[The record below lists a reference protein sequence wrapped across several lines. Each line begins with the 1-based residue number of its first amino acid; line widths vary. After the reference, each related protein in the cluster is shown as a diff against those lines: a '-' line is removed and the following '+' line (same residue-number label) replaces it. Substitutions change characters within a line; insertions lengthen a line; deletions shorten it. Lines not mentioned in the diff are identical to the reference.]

1 MSENK
6 FIAKLK
12 GEPTPK
18 SVVEIQ
24 NDRLVAPFKSSPM
37 GHIADRDSSIVVA
50 KGAQNWAVNQGQLV
64 PVADDYIGTESN
76 LTATS
81 RVSGAGLWLNA
92 TYTFPATGDETNPVS
107 AIIAPSAK
115 WVLTLCGDSLI
126 TQNGSV
132 ITLTMLV
139 KIGATHLTTKQFK
152 IRECASQFSQR
163 LAIDFSESEQK
174 VIKAHGGSPLT
185 VQVLCD
191 DEGASATIYSG
202 MTHLTLLQRKID
214 ADLVATDNVL
224 LPEFIENLLEGY
236 IIPADY
242 FSNYDYIEQV
252 EEGGKVMPKFTRNG
266 DNMSFSG
273 WIKPVTDVYSKTE
286 IDDKVAVIN
295 TAIDANA
302 EAIQK
307 TREDY
312 IEADSE
318 IHQILNNH
326 AGELTTLH
334 NDVDNLGDQVAGI
347 ESKIPESASAEN
359 PLVTRSEISSVYK
372 FKGSVATYNDL
383 PTGATVGDVY
393 NVTDTGA
400 NYAWDGSAWDKL
412 SETVDLSS
420 YATTAYV
427 NAREQDIRDD
437 YVQADSELQQQINA
451 HATAITNLDG
461 EVDTINGKIPTSAS
475 TTNLLAT
482 IADLDATEQ
491 DVRDDYMAADADL
504 QTQINGQANT
514 ITGIQDDITEIN
526 GKISSSASSTNKLI
540 SASELTAES
549 QDIRSDYMAAD
560 SELQTQINGLSSAVA
575 TNQSNISG
583 LRTDVGD
590 LENQVTSN
598 HNDITAHIADTS
610 NPHNVT
616 KTQVGLG
623 NVDNTSD
630 ANKPVSTAQ
639 QAALNLK
646 ADKST
651 TYSKTEVDDLL
662 APKLDSETA
671 EDTYAT
677 ITNLN
682 AHISNTSNPHSVTK
696 TQVGLGNVDNTS
708 DLNKPV
714 STAQQAAINTAK
726 QDVISG
732 YTTADGELQQQINGQ
747 ATAISTNASNITA
760 LTTRV
765 GTNETNIA
773 LLDSDVSTINTDVA
787 TAKTD
792 ITNLKSSVNSQA
804 GLIQGL
810 QDDVSG
816 KVDKNQGT
824 ANAGKILSVGSD
836 GQVTLTSAPG
846 GGLTA
851 VAHDSTLTGTGT
863 DSSPLGIAST
873 VLAEIA
879 DKADQ
884 TTVET
889 LSGVVSQN
897 TTNIGTLRTDV
908 DDLGDQVSSIE
919 GKIPASASSTNLL
932 ATKSEIPTVPTNVS
946 AFNNDSGY
954 ITSSA
959 LTPYATTQALNDGLA
974 TKADTDY
981 VDEQL
986 NNKADLEIF
995 NAIYPVG
1002 SIYIGTQATCP
1013 MAIAIPNSTWELLEA
1028 GRALW
1033 TGNGSNGNT
1042 TIAAGLP
1049 NITGHQGAGGEFS
1062 KQSPS
1067 GAIYFTASGRGIVG
1081 DHSGKDAYNINF
1093 DASRSNSIYG
1103 NSGTVQPPA
1112 YVVNVWRRTA

>member
-37 GHIADRDSSIVVA
+37 GYMADRDSSVVVA

-64 PVADDYIGTESN
+64 PVTDDYIGTESD
-76 LTATS
+76 LSGTS

-214 ADLVATDNVL
+214 AELVATDNVL

-242 FSNYDYIEQV
+242 FSRYDYIEQV
-252 EEGGKVMPKFTRNG
+252 EDGGKAMPEFTRNG
-266 DNMSFSG
+266 DSMDFTG
-273 WIKPVTDVYSKTE
+273 WAKPVEEVYTKTE
-286 IDDKVAVIN
+286 IDDKF
-295 TAIDANA
+295 TAANA
-302 EAIQK
+302 QIEANATAIQK
-307 TREDY
+307 TREDFAA
-312 IEADSE
+312 ADTELQNQITAHTGE
-318 IHQILNNH
+318 IS
-326 AGELTTLH
+326 TLR
-334 NDVDNLGDQVAGI
+334 NDIDGIGDQVSAI
-347 ESKIPESASAEN
+347 EEKIPETASAEN

-427 NAREQDIRDD
+427 NAREQDIRAD
-437 YVQADSELQQQINA
+437 YIQADSELQQQINA
-451 HATAITNLDG
+451 HATAI
-461 EVDTINGKIPTSAS
+461 
-475 TTNLLAT
+475 
-482 IADLDATEQ
+482 
-491 DVRDDYMAADADL
+491 
-504 QTQINGQANT
+504 
-514 ITGIQDDITEIN
+514 
-526 GKISSSASSTNKLI
+526 STN
-540 SASELTAES
+540 T
-549 QDIRSDYMAAD
+549 
-560 SELQTQINGLSSAVA
+560 
-575 TNQSNISG
+575 
-583 LRTDVGD
+583 
-590 LENQVTSN
+590 
-598 HNDITAHIADTS
+598 
-610 NPHNVT
+610 
-616 KTQVGLG
+616 
-623 NVDNTSD
+623 
-630 ANKPVSTAQ
+630 
-639 QAALNLK
+639 
-646 ADKST
+646 
-651 TYSKTEVDDLL
+651 
-662 APKLDSETA
+662 
-671 EDTYAT
+671 
-677 ITNLN
+677 
-682 AHISNTSNPHSVTK
+682 
-696 TQVGLGNVDNTS
+696 
-708 DLNKPV
+708 
-714 STAQQAAINTAK
+714 
-726 QDVISG
+726 
-732 YTTADGELQQQINGQ
+732 
-747 ATAISTNASNITA
+747 SNITA

-773 LLDSDVSTINTDVA
+773 LLDSDVGTINTDVA

-792 ITNLKSSVNSQA
+792 IANLKSSVNSQA

-824 ANAGKILSVGSD
+824 VNAGKILSVGSD

-851 VAHDSTLTGTGT
+851 VSHDSTLTGAGT
-863 DSSPLGIAST
+863 DESPLGIAST

-879 DKADQ
+879 DKAEQ

-908 DDLGDQVSSIE
+908 DDLGDQVSGIE
-919 GKIPASASSTNLL
+919 GKIPESTSATNQLVN
-932 ATKSEIPTVPTNVS
+932 ATQLSE
-946 AFNNDSGY
+946 
-954 ITSSA
+954 
-959 LTPYATTQALNDGLA
+959 
-974 TKADTDY
+974 
-981 VDEQL
+981 
-986 NNKADLEIF
+986 
-995 NAIYPVG
+995 
-1002 SIYIGTQATCP
+1002 
-1013 MAIAIPNSTWELLEA
+1013 AIAEFEA
-1028 GRALW
+1028 LPDQ
-1033 TGNGSNGNT
+1033 TGNAGKVLT
-1042 TIAAGLP
+1042 TDGTTASWQEP
-1049 NITGHQGAGGEFS
+1049 AGGTKVIFRE
-1062 KQSPS
+1062 
-1067 GAIYFTASGRGIVG
+1067 
-1081 DHSGKDAYNINF
+1081 
-1093 DASRSNSIYG
+1093 
-1103 NSGTVQPPA
+1103 
-1112 YVVNVWRRTA
+1112 WEE